1 MKKIFLFTHLLSS
14 LIIKAQLTE
23 ANHAPT
29 SGDVFATNQCDSVG
43 IVPGSSGSSSFW
55 DYSAISIHTSL
66 TSSFTSAVSTNT
78 NNPGY
83 LVVSSSPLN
92 SSYYSSTPSEL
103 KYFGGNLTVGA
114 FNLSLTYTSP
124 AIVASYPMGLNTS
137 TTSIIGGTGFVS
149 VIGNISFTGNCTAKI
164 DGTGTLVIGANTFT
178 NAIRVKTAQTLSLNG
193 GVASVDYVT
202 YDYYSIDK
210 SKRPLLTI
218 TNNTLTISFPFSANS
233 QTLVTIQK
241 NYLTVGEEE
250 NYLQANE
257 TFVYPNPSNGI
268 VNFSAVRSN
277 ARKILIQDVVGK
289 IIASDYF
296 VYDKVEFNLSNLNV
310 GLYFYSIL
318 DANNLPI
325 KKGKFNILK

>member
-1 MKKIFLFTHLLSS
+1 M
-14 LIIKAQLTE
+14 
-23 ANHAPT
+23 
-29 SGDVFATNQCDSVG
+29 
-43 IVPGSSGSSSFW
+43 
-55 DYSAISIHTSL
+55 
-66 TSSFTSAVSTNT
+66 
-78 NNPGY
+78 
-83 LVVSSSPLN
+83 
-92 SSYYSSTPSEL
+92 
-103 KYFGGNLTVGA
+103 
-114 FNLSLTYTSP
+114 
-124 AIVASYPMGLNTS
+124 
-137 TTSIIGGTGFVS
+137 
-149 VIGNISFTGNCTAKI
+149 
-164 DGTGTLVIGANTFT
+164 
-178 NAIRVKTAQTLSLNG
+178 
-193 GVASVDYVT
+193 
-202 YDYYSIDK
+202 
-210 SKRPLLTI
+210 
-218 TNNTLTISFPFSANS
+218 TISFPFSANS